1 MEEKLLFT
9 IAEAAYM
16 LNCSSGHVQTLIHSG
31 KLKYTVRRHNYYI
44 SSESLIKYRDSVL
57 SKVKKSD
64 YNFTNLVGD
73 RLKPI
78 RNS

>member
-31 KLKYTVRRHNYYI
+31 KLKYTVRRHIYYI

-57 SKVKKSD
+57 CNTTAYKSK
-64 YNFTNLVGD
+64 
-73 RLKPI
+73 R
-78 RNS
+78 